1 MFTSFRRKP
10 KFEDDFGTGA
20 TVASSPAT
28 LPQLGTAQ
36 GALQWP
42 ESLIDVS
49 TVQGTNSNT
58 TGLPQDTSPKRPGG
72 ASARKASFSKGDG
85 RGPIPFHK
93 PFRTPDGPISSLYTS
108 TFAMKVPV
116 TPSLD
121 GAGEEK
127 PKAGLVGKGAP
138 RRFATQKRPRP
149 PPNTFNIMVAGGQS
163 TGKTS
168 LLRLLLD
175 TSEFSSRA
183 SEDQKAAV
191 ERFLRGSAPKKT
203 KTITTACVET
213 ADSRHE
219 HVLLSVVDT
228 PGLDYAEG
236 RELKLDRQVSAIL
249 KYVEAQYA
257 DTLKEENKV
266 VRTSKGDQHI
276 HLCIF
281 MIDPALVMTAR
292 SRRDLSSLPSKTR
305 SDISLSRRP
314 SLSGV
319 HAGDTSGDESDDE
332 SGDVLTMSPVELRA
346 MRRIAARCNILPV
359 ISHSDTL
366 TNERLAQVRGAVRR
380 DMAFAGLDFG
390 VFGSP
395 PMKVKTPRPDVTS
408 TQPGTVASPPSTEE
422 PILRVNGS
430 GTHHAA
436 PESDEGSADE
446 ERPSRS
452 VIKLRAGRHAS
463 VRKLSRSRSRR
474 DLSALKEEM
483 DDSPI
488 MPSSYH
494 RDSVHNVRFSAHLLH
509 QKDTN
514 DLLPFA
520 FIAPEGGKRSSR
532 PKTRRPVSMNSQTTN
547 GASRPVSPTF
557 DSEQMPMPLKLD
569 VAVHPA
575 GGVHGDAL
583 SPPPTATEPE
593 YLSHPPI
600 DPLKGVYVRK
610 YKWGT
615 IDVLEPEHCDFAALR
630 TSIMSTN
637 MKALRTR
644 TRQVLYEKY
653 RMEKLLARR
662 ATAHITDDQR
672 KQLLE
677 ELGL

>member
-1 MFTSFRRKP
+1 MLFR
-10 KFEDDFGTGA
+10 
-20 TVASSPAT
+20 S
-28 LPQLGTAQ
+28 
-36 GALQWP
+36 
-42 ESLIDVS
+42 
-49 TVQGTNSNT
+49 
-58 TGLPQDTSPKRPGG
+58 
-72 ASARKASFSKGDG
+72 
-85 RGPIPFHK
+85 
-93 PFRTPDGPISSLYTS
+93 
-108 TFAMKVPV
+108 
-116 TPSLD
+116 
-121 GAGEEK
+121 
-127 PKAGLVGKGAP
+127 GKGAP

-149 PPNTFNIMVAGGQS
+149 PPNTFNVMVAGGQS

-191 ERFLRGSAPKKT
+191 ERFLRGTAPKKT

-228 PGLDYAEG
+228 PGLDFAEG

-249 KYVEAQYA
+249 KYVDAQYA

-266 VRTSKGDQHI
+266 VRTSRGDQHI

-292 SRRDLSSLPSKTR
+292 ARRDLSSLPSKTR

-314 SLSGV
+314 SLSAA
-319 HAGDTSGDESDDE
+319 HAADDSGDESDDE
-332 SGDVLTMSPVELRA
+332 PGDVLTMSPVELRA

-366 TNERLAQVRGAVRR
+366 TDERLAQVREAVRR
-380 DMAFAGLDFG
+380 DMADAGLDFG

-395 PMKVKTPRPDVTS
+395 PMKAKTPRQDSPVT
-408 TQPGTVASPPSTEE
+408 QQDDPASTEE
-422 PILRVNGS
+422 PSPRVNGN
-430 GTHHAA
+430 GAHHAA
-436 PESDEGSADE
+436 KGSDDESADE

-494 RDSVHNVRFSAHLLH
+494 RDSVHNVRFSAHLLS
-509 QKDTN
+509 QKDTD

-547 GASRPVSPTF
+547 GASRPVSPTL
-557 DSEQMPMPLKLD
+557 DSEQMPMPSLD
-569 VAVHPA
+569 VKAHTS
-575 GGVHGDAL
+575 GGVHGDTL

-610 YKWGT
+610 YRWGT

-644 TRQVLYEKY
+644 TRHVLYEKY

-662 ATAHITDDQR
+662 ATAQITDDQR